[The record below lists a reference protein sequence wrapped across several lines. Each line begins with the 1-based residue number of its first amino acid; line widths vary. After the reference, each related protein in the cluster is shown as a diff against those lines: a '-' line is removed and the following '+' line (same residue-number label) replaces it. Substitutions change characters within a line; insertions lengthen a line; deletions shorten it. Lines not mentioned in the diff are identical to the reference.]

1 MKTISGMV
9 EITTQRA
16 DIVAVEV
23 SVQRVPS
30 QAGASHRQTS
40 GIWIGLPVYNHNVIS
55 VFIFLLFLWNLND
68 YIFNSAYPNLKHQD
82 TPHIPYQSYCQLECP
97 LTSFYSMQ
105 PKPGRRY
112 WWEQFG
118 WNFTHICPYHG
129 GETNPLSY
137 AVLSLRMNHF
147 KPISWGHEEQF
158 EKAIKGCRKARRRQG
173 VSGWEG

>member
-1 MKTISGMV
+1 MNTISGMV

-40 GIWIGLPVYNHNVIS
+40 GIWIRFPDYNQFS
-55 VFIFLLFLWNLND
+55 FFCFLVEFEWL
-68 YIFNSAYPNLKHQD
+68 YIQFSLYPNLKHQD

-129 GETNPLSY
+129 GKTNPLSY
-137 AVLSLRMNHF
+137 SALSLRMNHF

>member
-55 VFIFLLFLWNLND
+55 VFIFLLFFVEFEWL
-68 YIFNSAYPNLKHQD
+68 YIQFSLYPNLKHQD

-129 GETNPLSY
+129 GKTNPLSY

-147 KPISWGHEEQF
+147 KQQF